1 MCELAR
7 LYSAYF
13 YQNCVNILQMLKM
26 TDTIENDFW
35 KHKTVFITGASSG
48 IGAEL
53 ARQISARGAIVGL
66 LARRREELEKLKQS
80 IEEKGGE
87 AKIFPVDVT
96 NYEAVLT
103 SVKQFCEEFDRIDV
117 LIANAGIAGKTAN
130 AWEIDPRNF
139 EEVIKINLLGAVN
152 TVVAALPE
160 MLRQNQGHLV
170 AISSLAGFRGL
181 PKSAAYCA
189 SKSAMNAFFESVR
202 VDLFNTNIDVTIIQ
216 PGFIKTPLTSGR
228 KHPMPFLME
237 LDEATQKM
245 IRAIEKRKSFYA
257 FPWQLA
263 SLVRLARFFPVW
275 LYDRIVSKRNYRE

>member
-1 MCELAR
+1 
-7 LYSAYF
+7 
-13 YQNCVNILQMLKM
+13 MLKM
-26 TDTIENDFW
+26 IDTIENDFW

-103 SVKQFCEEFDRIDV
+103 SVKQFCEKFDRIDV

-160 MLRQNQGHLV
+160 MLRRNQGHLV